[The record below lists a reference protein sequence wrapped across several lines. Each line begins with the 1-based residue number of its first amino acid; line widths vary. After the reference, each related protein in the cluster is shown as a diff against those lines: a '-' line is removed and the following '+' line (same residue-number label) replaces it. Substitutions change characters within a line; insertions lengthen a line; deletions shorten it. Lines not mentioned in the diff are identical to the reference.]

1 MIAFF
6 PFEVHKN
13 IWFPIMWEPQMV
25 TKYFWNGFFFFLKS
39 GKKEEPEQ
47 SVPAGMRNPNGWS
60 STTTYHIDSYFS
72 TEFLSWEHVNS
83 SKSMEINQLLS
94 APTRYEPL
102 TLNAWNEHSKRL
114 AFSGNGRRVNQSE
127 SLTRIES
134 ISWNVMIHDG
144 FDHSLKIP
152 WLMFD
157 TMTKLDIFF
166 SCLSFFSGVSVFI
179 IDTKQMSRILE
190 TKRRC
195 TNWMNDLMTIKNPN
209 ETQQFH

>member
-1 MIAFF
+1 MD
-6 PFEVHKN
+6 
-13 IWFPIMWEPQMV
+13 
-25 TKYFWNGFFFFLKS
+25 FFFFLKS
-39 GKKEEPEQ
+39 RKKEEPEQ
-47 SVPAGMRNPNGWS
+47 SVSGGMRNPNGWS

-166 SCLSFFSGVSVFI
+166 MSIIFLWSFCIYYWYQTNESNTGNKTTLHQLNEWSDDDKEPKWNTTIPLNPIF
-179 IDTKQMSRILE
+179 QRI
-190 TKRRC
+190 
-195 TNWMNDLMTIKNPN
+195 
-209 ETQQFH
+209 